1 MHSPCTQLRMSSQRR
16 VCNILRL
23 LLWEDVAITSWE
35 RIFVSLLCNMSLRRI
50 RFHCA
55 TKSHLVF
62 AVFSVLQFSFRD
74 DRDDAPAA
82 ALTLHFAAF
91 FSLASASLAEALIF
105 VPAGAAPRIQ
115 WLKNLG

>member
-1 MHSPCTQLRMSSQRR
+1 MQRKHIYSLQFQR
-16 VCNILRL
+16 
-23 LLWEDVAITSWE
+23 VAIS
-35 RIFVSLLCNMSLRRI
+35 
-50 RFHCA
+50 
-55 TKSHLVF
+55 
-62 AVFSVLQFSFRD
+62 RD